1 MFHHLNTSSLFYIF
15 VPQFWE
21 LETLMKK
28 KVVVGL
34 SGGVD
39 SSVAAYLL
47 KKEGYDVIGMFMIN
61 WHETT
66 GTLSGDCPWNDDLIF
81 AELVARK
88 LEIPFHTVDF
98 SEQYGKR
105 VVDYMFAEYER
116 GRTPNPDILCNREV
130 KFDLFVDAAR
140 RFDADF
146 IATGHYCRKDEFVAP
161 DGSTIYRLLA
171 GSDPNKDQSYFLCQL
186 SQKQLSSALF
196 PVGHLLKPEVRKI
209 ADELG
214 LATAQRKDSQ
224 GVCFVGKIDLP
235 VFLQQKIKSRE
246 GRIIEIPEN
255 FDGYHLQQ
263 NGEDLHHQLQI
274 SSTPCEYHPS
284 NGRAVGKHQG
294 AHFLTVGQ
302 RKGLNVGGMVKPLF
316 VIATDVEN
324 NIVYTGQGDDH
335 PGLYRKALFIQ
346 NNDIHWIR
354 PDLELASGEKHDFLV
369 RIRYRQPLQKATV
382 YKYEEGL
389 YIHFEKPQRGIT
401 PGQFAAWYD
410 HDDLCGSGVI
420 M

>member
-1 MFHHLNTSSLFYIF
+1 
-15 VPQFWE
+15 
-21 LETLMKK
+21 MKK

-47 KKEGYDVIGMFMIN
+47 KKEGYNVIGMFMIN

-88 LEIPFHTVDF
+88 LDIPFHTVDF

-105 VVDYMFAEYER
+105 VVDYMFAEYQR
-116 GRTPNPDILCNREV
+116 GRTPNPDVLCNREV

-140 RFDADF
+140 KFDADF
-146 IATGHYCRKDEFVAP
+146 VATGHYCRKDEFQTT
-161 DGSTIYRLLA
+161 DGTMTYRLLA

-186 SQKQLSSALF
+186 SQKQLSTALF
-196 PVGHLLKPEVRKI
+196 PVGHLLKPQVRKI

-246 GRIIEIPEN
+246 GRIIMIPEN
-255 FDGYHLQQ
+255 FEGYQVTANGQDQHDSLQV
-263 NGEDLHHQLQI
+263 L
-274 SSTPCEYHPS
+274 STPYSYSPAD
-284 NGRAVGKHQG
+284 GRTVGQHQG
-294 AHFLTVGQ
+294 AHFLTIGQ

-316 VIATDVEN
+316 VIATDVDN

-335 PGLYRKALFIQ
+335 PGLYRKALFIP

-354 PDLELASGEKHDFLV
+354 PDKELKSGEKLDFLV
-369 RIRYRQPLQKATV
+369 RIRYRQPLQKACLV
-382 YKYEEGL
+382 KFDEGL
-389 YIHFEKPQRGIT
+389 YILFDKPQRGIT

-410 HDDLCGSGVI
+410 NDELVGSGVI
-420 M
+420 CG

>member
-1 MFHHLNTSSLFYIF
+1 
-15 VPQFWE
+15 
-21 LETLMKK
+21 MKK
-28 KVVVGL
+28 RVVVGL

-88 LEIPFHTVDF
+88 LDIPFHTVDF

-105 VVDYMFAEYER
+105 VVDYMFSEYEC

-140 RFDADF
+140 QFNADF
-146 IATGHYCRKDEFVAP
+146 VATGHYCRKDEFTAP
-161 DGSTIYRLLA
+161 DGSTIYKLLA

-186 SQKQLSSALF
+186 SQKQLSTALF

-235 VFLQQKIKSRE
+235 IFLQQKIKSRE
-246 GRIIEIPEN
+246 GRIIEIPES
-255 FDGYHLQQ
+255 FEGYNIST
-263 NGEDLHHQLQI
+263 NGEDTHRLLKILSEPHV
-274 SSTPCEYHPS
+274 YNPS
-284 NGRAVGKHQG
+284 NGRTVGKHQG
-294 AHFLTVGQ
+294 AHFLTIGQ

-335 PGLYRKALFIQ
+335 PGLYRKALFIK
-346 NNDIHWIR
+346 NEDIHWIR
-354 PDLELASGEKHDFLV
+354 PDMALTPGENREYLV
-369 RIRYRQPLQKATV
+369 RIRYRQPLQKAV
-382 YKYEEGL
+382 LHQYEEGL
-389 YIHFEKPQRGIT
+389 YILFEKAQRGIT
-401 PGQFAAWYD
+401 PGQFAAWYNND
-410 HDDLCGSGVI
+410 ELCGSGVI
-420 M
+420 HA